1 MVFFLLTTRL
11 LHCVSRCIKKSR
23 IVNLDVY
30 YYGVIVLVL
39 LQSCYAAPFQKK
51 AVLKGLLKPW
61 QVTMSNT
68 GRVLPE
74 IPS

>member
-1 MVFFLLTTRL
+1 MGE
-11 LHCVSRCIKKSR
+11 KKKL
-23 IVNLDVY
+23 IVKLDVY
-30 YYGVIVLVL
+30 YYGYIVLVL

-51 AVLKGLLKPW
+51 AVIKGLSKPW

>member
-1 MVFFLLTTRL
+1 MLGM
-11 LHCVSRCIKKSR
+11 
-23 IVNLDVY
+23 Y
-30 YYGVIVLVL
+30 YYGFIVLVL

-51 AVLKGLLKPW
+51 AILKGLSKPW

-68 GRVLPE
+68 DRVLPK